1 MDKGRKKELREQ
13 YAARHPDMG
22 IVCWQCGDELWAAIS
37 RDADKDHN
45 RSEFQLKL
53 GTWPDRELQSQYALS
68 PDDFR
73 WVLAKKLDYED
84 TDEDHS
90 EELQLLLLEFL
101 DEHPE
106 AKPMKPGSLKV

>member
-1 MDKGRKKELREQ
+1 MPPVTPIWGSCAGNAVTSFGRRSAGTLAKN
-13 YAARHPDMG
+13 
-22 IVCWQCGDELWAAIS
+22 
-37 RDADKDHN
+37 N